1 MLEYKLKIKFKV
13 VNRYMYLLNLE
24 YLKILKYFFLEREK
38 DREMEKERKRLY
50 IFLIVSRYVIISF
63 GICNSLK
70 YFFLFFKSC
79 VFFF

>member
-38 DREMEKERKRLY
+38 DREMEIERKE
-50 IFLIVSRYVIISF
+50 II
-63 GICNSLK
+63 
-70 YFFLFFKSC
+70 YFFNCK
-79 VFFF
+79 

>member
-38 DREMEKERKRLY
+38 DREMEIERKEIINVY

-70 YFFLFFKSC
+70 YFFY
-79 VFFF
+79 VF